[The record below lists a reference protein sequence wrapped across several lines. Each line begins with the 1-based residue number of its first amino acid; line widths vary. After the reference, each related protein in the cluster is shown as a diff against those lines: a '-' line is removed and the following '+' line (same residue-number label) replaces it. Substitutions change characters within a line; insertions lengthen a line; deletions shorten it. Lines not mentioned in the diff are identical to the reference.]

1 MIRQLCFLLSLAL
14 ISQASFAQEE
24 YGDVLPNTVFTGDY
38 LEMVSGDTISEF
50 HLLGNV
56 TVTGTDL
63 NLTSDELHI
72 TAVKKGDKDAT
83 VTTMGKIMNII
94 AIGSVKI
101 IQEGRTAEAGRADL
115 YPEEKKV
122 LLTINPV
129 VTDAQGTIS
138 GDEIEWFHG
147 QRRAQVRGNTVVTLS
162 VLPDLGY
169 DPDAEPDPEA
179 EASIEESEPSGE
191 EIEEAPPTP

>member
-1 MIRQLCFLLSLAL
+1 MIRHVCFLCSLAL
-14 ISQASFAQEE
+14 SSQASFAQEE
-24 YGDVLPNTVFTGDY
+24 SGDVLPNTVFTGDY

-56 TVTGTDL
+56 TVTGTNL
-63 NLTSDELHI
+63 NMTSDELHI

-83 VTTMGKIMNII
+83 VTAMGKIMNII

-101 IQEGRTAEAGRADL
+101 IQEGRTAEAGRADF

-162 VLPDLGY
+162 VMPDLGY
-169 DPDAEPDPEA
+169 DADAEPDPEEE
-179 EASIEESEPSGE
+179 EAIEESEPSGE
-191 EIEEAPPTP
+191 VIEEAPPTP

>member
-1 MIRQLCFLLSLAL
+1 
-14 ISQASFAQEE
+14 
-24 YGDVLPNTVFTGDY
+24 
-38 LEMVSGDTISEF
+38 MVSGDTISEF

-83 VTTMGKIMNII
+83 VTAMGKIMNII

-101 IQEGRTAEAGRADL
+101 IQEGRTAEAGRADI

-122 LLTINPV
+122 VLTINPV

-138 GDEIEWFHG
+138 GDEIEWFAG

-169 DPDAEPDPEA
+169 DADAEPDPEEE
-179 EASIEESEPSGE
+179 EAIEESEPSGE
-191 EIEEAPPTP
+191 GIEEAPPTP